1 MVQLTLRDPQLTCVV
16 PFENNLC
23 VTKDQSWSFLIL
35 RELTINLSESFT
47 SLAFEKDVSSITY
60 I

>member
-1 MVQLTLRDPQLTCVV
+1 MVQLTLRDPQLT
-16 PFENNLC
+16 FENNLC